1 MLIDRSASGALR
13 LTLDQVILER
23 MPPSR
28 TPTRVRISLHGPQA
42 GPVPVAGSTVLIT
55 AHLSPPSGPVEPNGF
70 DFQRHAWFQKL
81 GAIGYSRTP
90 LMLLAPAGAGSGAL
104 ISRTR
109 YRFADFVRQKIE
121 GETGAFAAAIMAGDR
136 SAMSPVTVDR
146 LRHTNLAHLLA
157 ISGLHMGLLCGFV
170 FGAIRYGLVLSP
182 ALRHRLPIRKTA
194 ALGALVVSFFYLLLS
209 GGSVATER
217 AFIMAM
223 VALGAV
229 FFERRVI
236 SLRAVATAALIVLIW
251 QPEALL
257 GPGFQ
262 MSFAATTA
270 LVAVFAALRE
280 YQISLGPKF
289 LRPVFT
295 VVITSLVAGLATA
308 PVAAAH
314 FNQFAHYGLL
324 ANVLAVPL
332 MGAVVIPAGVIALL
346 LWPLGL
352 SSLGFYVMELG
363 IAWILSVAGFF
374 AELEGARGAVVAPE
388 PYVLAVLMLG
398 ALWLVLWR
406 GRARLLGGLPMLVAL
421 GLWAQTQRPD
431 VLISDTGQ
439 LVGVMTEAGRAL
451 SAPSG
456 SGFVARGWLENDG
469 DLRGQAAAAALW
481 SEAGALAAYR
491 LRHLRGKAAVAA
503 AECAAGQI
511 LVVAGELE
519 REMPCLVFDKT
530 RLRQTGAVA
539 LYFEGDQL
547 KIKTA
552 RESTG
557 RRLWNR

>member
-1 MLIDRSASGALR
+1 
-13 LTLDQVILER
+13 
-23 MPPSR
+23 
-28 TPTRVRISLHGPQA
+28 
-42 GPVPVAGSTVLIT
+42 
-55 AHLSPPSGPVEPNGF
+55 
-70 DFQRHAWFQKL
+70 
-81 GAIGYSRTP
+81 
-90 LMLLAPAGAGSGAL
+90 
-104 ISRTR
+104 
-109 YRFADFVRQKIE
+109 
-121 GETGAFAAAIMAGDR
+121 
-136 SAMSPVTVDR
+136 
-146 LRHTNLAHLLA
+146 
-157 ISGLHMGLLCGFV
+157 
-170 FGAIRYGLVLSP
+170 
-182 ALRHRLPIRKTA
+182 
-194 ALGALVVSFFYLLLS
+194 
-209 GGSVATER
+209 VATER

-439 LVGVMTEAGRAL
+439 LVGGMTEAGRAL

-530 RLRQTGAVA
+530 QLRQTGAVA